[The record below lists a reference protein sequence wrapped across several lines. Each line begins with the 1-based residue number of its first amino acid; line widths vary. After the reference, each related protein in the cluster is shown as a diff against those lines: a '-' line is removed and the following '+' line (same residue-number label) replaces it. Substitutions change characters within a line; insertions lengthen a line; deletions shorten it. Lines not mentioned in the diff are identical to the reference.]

1 MLSINGVADPV
12 AAAAGASLNCSQ
24 PQKDCAV
31 ISSYIDLLPDLQ
43 LARNWI
49 RHYFR
54 ARSTDRAAIII
65 IAFSITTP
73 VAVEVQTKD

>member
-12 AAAAGASLNCSQ
+12 AAAAGASLNSAQ
-24 PQKDCAV
+24 PQQDSVV
-31 ISSYIDLLPDLQ
+31 ISSILSYLPDLR

-49 RHYFR
+49 RYYFS
-54 ARSTDRAAIII
+54 ARYTDRLAIII
-65 IAFSITTP
+65 IAFSFVTP